1 MKQDKHLY
9 ELPLESLFWYF
20 KGERFPKEGIEHYKH
35 DGKTFMRDDIVVAGG
50 HIGNLEA
57 VNEEEGVCMLGL
69 SYDYGK
75 CMRNPR
81 NWEMWSGFRCR
92 VDGIRHA
99 TEEEKAKYAISAD
112 LTCDAAERAD
122 AAYKDR
128 MAGFAPRSY

>member
-1 MKQDKHLY
+1 MKHDKHLY
-9 ELPLESLFWYF
+9 ELPLKSLFWYF
-20 KGERFPKEGIEHYKH
+20 RGERFPKEGIERYEH
-35 DGKTFMRDDIVVAGG
+35 DGKTFTRDDIVVAGG
-50 HIGNLEA
+50 HIGNIEA

-69 SYDYGK
+69 SYDYDK

-81 NWEMWSGFRCR
+81 AWEMWSGFRCR

-122 AAYKDR
+122 AAYKER
-128 MAGFAPRSY
+128 KAGFSPRPY